1 MNNYKQKYL
10 KYKQKYLESKEGIM
24 LTDLRG
30 GAYSEENDE
39 VIKYIKEKSL
49 IIHDLFNSSK
59 FLTKYTPESIFYGLD
74 IFMKLD
80 DIKTI
85 FDKHNYLQLRPYQ
98 GETVLVI
105 GCGNRRIDSANLLP
119 DIDDL
124 SLITEKRNYD
134 VSHSHHNEFTIDLS
148 LLANPSI
155 ISKFDSTSNF
165 LTIPDHSFKLIY
177 FEGSGTTNIN
187 INEIKRLLNNKTSS
201 FCIMMTDGVYHIHSY
216 YIDGKFFNIE

>member
-1 MNNYKQKYL
+1 
-10 KYKQKYLESKEGIM
+10 
-24 LTDLRG
+24 
-30 GAYSEENDE
+30 
-39 VIKYIKEKSL
+39 
-49 IIHDLFNSSK
+49 
-59 FLTKYTPESIFYGLD
+59 
-74 IFMKLD
+74 MKLD

-85 FDKHNYLQLRPYQ
+85 FDKNNYVQIRPYQ

-124 SLITEKRNYD
+124 SLINDKRNYD

-155 ISKFDSTSNF
+155 ISKVDLTSTF
-165 LTIPDHSFKLIY
+165 LSIPNHSFKLIY
-177 FEGSGTTNIN
+177 FEGSGVSEIN
-187 INEIKRLLNNKTSS
+187 IDEIKRLLNNKTNS